1 MVLTYVLKSPRVGL
15 ADKAKPLTWLFYVVL
30 PNFCFGDAIQNI
42 YLNYQTLKLCS
53 TVEPYCE
60 VFKSPNPCCPGQSE
74 SYTSG
79 FRSSN
84 YLKDYWT
91 LCNGSL

>member
-15 ADKAKPLTWLFYVVL
+15 AEEGKPLTWMFYVIL

-53 TVEPYCE
+53 TVEPYCK
-60 VFKSPNPCCPGQSE
+60 VFKSPNPCCAGQSII
-74 SYTSG
+74 SIVTSAELHY
-79 FRSSN
+79 FREEA
-84 YLKDYWT
+84 DT
-91 LCNGSL
+91 